1 MKTAQFTKSI
11 TVSLRP
17 EIFEKIKKI
26 TDERKISIAEWIR
39 DAVDS
44 VLEKHLPKEDLLN
57 EQ

>member
-17 EIFEKIKKI
+17 EIFGKIKLI

>member
-1 MKTAQFTKSI
+1 MKTAEFTKSL

-17 EIFEKIKKI
+17 EIFGKIKQI

-44 VLEKHLPKEDLLN
+44 VLEKHSPKEDL
-57 EQ
+57 